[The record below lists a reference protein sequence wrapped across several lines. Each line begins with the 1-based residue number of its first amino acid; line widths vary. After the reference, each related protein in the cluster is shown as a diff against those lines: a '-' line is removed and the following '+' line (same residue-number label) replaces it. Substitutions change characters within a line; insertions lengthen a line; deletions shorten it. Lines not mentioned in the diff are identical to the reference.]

1 MTSLDPSHLPEFGWK
16 PQPRARGEAVYEQH
30 YAPLPLKTL
39 PDLRFEQAYLSALKP
54 FVHIRADEQV
64 KDKAKSQGS
73 VEEPVVEATS
83 LAGPV
88 GFDIV
93 SQGAGVSRYG
103 IPERVEWGK
112 IAWVTI
118 RDQVISPLVQGTVWG
133 SASIFLG
140 PASKKVAV
148 SLREMFVGPSNQQ
161 SPPSAPRS
169 SRGENMGFATG
180 SFSGGLS
187 EDQHIFEP
195 SSDWDSITSSM
206 GLLSEREYD
215 PAPSGLKLEQVHVY
229 VRHGERTPVGIR
241 MNEAPANIPAFWNAC
256 KTARRF
262 KAAVM
267 GENNA
272 TNQVEIVRLAER
284 GDGYAQE
291 GECLPGEL
299 TDTGRKSTLQLG
311 QELRKLYVER
321 LGLLPDVLNS
331 HKTAYFRSTN
341 MPRTIESL
349 QQVLHGLYPTS
360 KIQQGFA
367 PHIKT
372 RHPNTENLI
381 GNTIG
386 CGRLAELA
394 LAFNLAAAKDNNP
407 KLEQLDSKLSKYIG
421 GNPIRI
427 DGKPRL
433 SGILDT
439 VRAADA
445 HGIRIPPE
453 FKDPGIVSIM
463 EDAVCD
469 EWFRGYKD
477 EEFRRLAMGRLL
489 AEMSEWMSAKV
500 NRTEA
505 PNIRVLACH
514 DTTLAGLCQTL
525 DVFNNRWP
533 DFTASIT
540 FELFSES
547 TAQPASSSFS
557 FAGLSRKPAV
567 KHFVRMRYQNH
578 NMALPTCAAPG
589 NHLPGS
595 LEFCTLAAFQD
606 HVRKLTPDDWEQ
618 ECIPKKAR

>member
-1 MTSLDPSHLPEFGWK
+1 MRLPSLLLLG
-16 PQPRARGEAVYEQH
+16 
-30 YAPLPLKTL
+30 TL
-39 PDLRFEQAYLSALKP
+39 LLRPDLAAASLS
-54 FVHIRADEQV
+54 
-64 KDKAKSQGS
+64 S
-73 VEEPVVEATS
+73 
-83 LAGPV
+83 
-88 GFDIV
+88 
-93 SQGAGVSRYG
+93 
-103 IPERVEWGK
+103 
-112 IAWVTI
+112 
-118 RDQVISPLVQGTVWG
+118 SPL
-133 SASIFLG
+133 
-140 PASKKVAV
+140 
-148 SLREMFVGPSNQQ
+148 
-161 SPPSAPRS
+161 
-169 SRGENMGFATG
+169 
-180 SFSGGLS
+180 

-195 SSDWDSITSSM
+195 TLDWDNIPTSM
-206 GLLSEREYD
+206 GLLNEKEYD
-215 PAPSGLKLEQVHVY
+215 LAPPDLKLEQVHVY

-241 MNEAPANIPAFWNAC
+241 MAEPPASIPAFWNAC

-267 GENNA
+267 GENNV
-272 TNQVEIVRLAER
+272 TNELEILRLSER

-299 TDTGRKSTLQLG
+299 TDTGRKSTLRVG
-311 QELRKLYVER
+311 QELRKLYIER
-321 LGLLPDVLNS
+321 LGLLPDVLDS
-331 HKTAYFRSTN
+331 HKAAYFRSTN

-367 PHIKT
+367 PHIRT

-394 LAFNLAAAKDNNP
+394 LAFNLAAAKENNP
-407 KLEQLDSKLSKYIG
+407 KLEQFDSKLSKYIG

-427 DGKPRL
+427 DGRPRL

-453 FKDPGIVSIM
+453 FQDPDIVSALETAI
-463 EDAVCD
+463 CD

-477 EEFRRLAMGRLL
+477 NEYRRLAMGRLL
-489 AEMSEWMSAKV
+489 AEMSGGMSAIV

-505 PNIRVLACH
+505 PKIRVLACH

-540 FELFSES
+540 FELFSEAATQPTPS
-547 TAQPASSSFS
+547 TFLLEM
-557 FAGLSRKPAV
+557 FSRKSAA
-567 KHFVRMRYQNH
+567 KHFVRMRYQNR
-578 NMALPTCAAPG
+578 NLALPACAAPG
-589 NHLPGS
+589 DHLPGS
-595 LEFCTLAAFQD
+595 PEFCTLAAFQQ
-606 HVRKLTPDDWEQ
+606 HVRKLTPGDWEK
-618 ECIPKKAR
+618 ECVPKRAR